1 MKKVILMLLAVSL
14 LPTMSFAKGL
24 NADLEQVQKKMD
36 KAMQAQVAKQ
46 NTKALAEKETQEA
59 NKALEQL
66 IKTSDRCGSFVD
78 NLYWNHRD
86 LVKVAE
92 QNSLPETT
100 MQNVLF
106 HMEYLYDEFLN
117 LQACDAQVAA
127 EARNILNHTYWM
139 NYPGEAVNLAR
150 AQALIFAHFGHVS
163 LNMRGDVWFEGMTH
177 KI

>member
-1 MKKVILMLLAVSL
+1 MKKVVFMLLAVSL
-14 LPTMSFAKGL
+14 LPMMSFAKGL

-36 KAMQAQVAKQ
+36 KALQTQVAKQ
-46 NTKALAEKETQEA
+46 NAKALAEKETQEA

-66 IKTSDRCGSFVD
+66 IQNSDRCGSLVN
-78 NLYWNHRD
+78 NLYWSHRD

-92 QNSLPETT
+92 QDSLPETT

-106 HMEYLYDEFLN
+106 HMEYMYDEFLN
-117 LQACDAQVAA
+117 LQACDAKAA
-127 EARNILNHTYWM
+127 ADARNILNHSYWM
-139 NYPGEAVNLAR
+139 SYPGEAVSLAR
-150 AQALIFAHFGHVS
+150 AQALIFRHFGHTS